1 MKVDEIDAYMAAN
14 ELDSV
19 IIGKHSQHGYFTAL
33 RTSRTRTL
41 APNHG
46 RGDTAAAALN
56 NLMAQDAGLAKP
68 VPEELDLS
76 NAAPAARTT
85 LSAATGSA
93 AADDDFEDLLG

>member
-1 MKVDEIDAYMAAN
+1 MKVDEIDAYMAAH

-33 RTSRTRTL
+33 RTSRTRIL

-56 NLMAQDAGLAKP
+56 NLMAQDMGHAKP
-68 VPEELDLS
+68 VPEKLDMTD
-76 NAAPAARTT
+76 AAPVSRTT

-93 AADDDFEDLLG
+93 AADEFEDLLG